1 MRVIAGKYRGRTLVA
16 PKQDVRPTLDRMKE
30 TLFNIL
36 NFKLQHSV
44 VLDLFSGSG
53 QLGIECL
60 SRGADRAVLC
70 DNNRDSI
77 ATIKY
82 NLDKLGVT
90 DAEIFFGD
98 YKRCIT
104 SANIKFDLI
113 FVDPPYRSGYYI
125 EALQG
130 ICLHNLLTDNGIIV
144 CEHLAQE
151 ELPLKVDFLEKY
163 DSRKIGTVKFDF
175 YRRTQCE

>member
-1 MRVIAGKYRGRTLVA
+1 MRVIAGKYKGRTLVV

-44 VLDLFSGSG
+44 VLDLFAGSG
-53 QLGIECL
+53 QLGIESL

-77 ATIKY
+77 SVIKY

-98 YKRCIT
+98 YKRCIA
-104 SANIKFDLI
+104 SVKIKFDVI
-113 FVDPPYRSGYYI
+113 FVDPPYRSGYYL
-125 EALQG
+125 EALQE
-130 ICLHNLLTDNGIIV
+130 ICLNNLLTDDGIIV
-144 CEHLAQE
+144 CEHLAQD
-151 ELPLKVDFLEKY
+151 ELPLKIDFLEKY

-175 YRRTQCE
+175 YRRIQCE